1 MIPRRPILAL
11 APAAAIAAGNYL
23 VVATLLPAGQV
34 PRAACFAWLVVG
46 PFVQAL
52 LLAALPSRDGARV
65 PSEPAAPPA
74 VSWEDGA
81 LGLLGVLQHEGRLL
95 DFLEED
101 LAGYSDEQIGAAARG
116 IHEGCQSALRERI
129 GLEPVVPQGEGESV
143 VIEAGFDPAA
153 IRLIGNVSGTPP

>member
-95 DFLEED
+95 DSSRRTSPATPTSRSEPPRGASMRG
-101 LAGYSDEQIGAAARG
+101 AGAHCASGSG
-116 IHEGCQSALRERI
+116 SSQS
-129 GLEPVVPQGEGESV
+129 
-143 VIEAGFDPAA
+143 
-153 IRLIGNVSGTPP
+153 

>member
-34 PRAACFAWLVVG
+34 PRAAFFAWLVVG

-74 VSWEDGA
+74 GAWADGA
-81 LGLLGVLQHEGRLL
+81 RALLRVLPPPGRLPVL
-95 DFLEED
+95 PEGDP
-101 LAGYSDEQIGAAARG
+101 AGY
-116 IHEGCQSALRERI
+116 L
-129 GLEPVVPQGEGESV
+129 
-143 VIEAGFDPAA
+143 
-153 IRLIGNVSGTPP
+153 